1 MPQLRREQWLR
12 VVLVIFGL
20 ASICL
25 FALMRVWPAGWRW
38 QPYDT
43 SYEHML
49 IAVYATLGVFL
60 LLAVP
65 RPERSRSLILFTAW
79 SSLVHAGIMAVDAIR
94 HAEQG
99 HLVGDI
105 PILALGGV
113 LLLVLAPPTGI
124 QPRGRGS

>member
-1 MPQLRREQWLR
+1 MPRLRREPLLR
-12 VVLVIFGL
+12 AALVTIALGSLGL
-20 ASICL
+20 YP
-25 FALMRVWPAGWRW
+25 LMRAWPAGWRW
-38 QPYDT
+38 RPYGS

-79 SSLVHAGIMAVDAIR
+79 SSLVHAGIMAVDAVR
-94 HAEQG
+94 HAGEQT
-99 HLVGDI
+99 HLAADV

-113 LLLVLAPPTGI
+113 LLLVLAPP
-124 QPRGRGS
+124 RRD